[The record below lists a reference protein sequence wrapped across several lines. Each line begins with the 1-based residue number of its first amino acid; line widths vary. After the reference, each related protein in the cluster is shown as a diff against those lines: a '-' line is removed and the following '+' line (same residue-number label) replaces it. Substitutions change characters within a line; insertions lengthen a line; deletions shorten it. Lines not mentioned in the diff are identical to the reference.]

1 MLPQQ
6 QRLNNGAVTGQGR
19 TQGVGYKDALAEL
32 CSWMQVSAQSSA
44 CERLRSSYYVSHASI
59 IFVRPAWMGLQR
71 YPLNTLA
78 TLETST
84 STGGYTT
91 LWAGRAGDALLC
103 THAAR
108 YLDAQ
113 G

>member
-1 MLPQQ
+1 MLQQ
-6 QRLNNGAVTGQGR
+6 QHCLNDDAAAGQGR
-19 TQGVGYKDALAEL
+19 TQGVGYKDALAKL
-32 CSWMQVSAQSSA
+32 CSRMQVSAQSPA

-71 YPLNTLA
+71 YPLNTPA

-84 STGGYTT
+84 STGGYTD

-103 THAAR
+103 THAER